1 MRTAFFIDGYNLYYG
16 LLADT
21 PYKWL
26 NLPAL
31 LAHINRIQNPVSFTV
46 EVNYF
51 TSPVLPSLAT
61 RGRQSGE
68 AQDVYI
74 RALKANGVTVHL
86 GRHRLERGSAP
97 RHIAGIQPSRLDKV
111 DIWDLEEKE
120 TDVNLAV
127 SMYRLLSRQQALDAA
142 ERIEQIVL
150 VSADTDMTPAL
161 KAIKE
166 DFPEI
171 IVGIILPHREGIERG
186 VPGSLKNYSDWLRR
200 HVKLDELKAHQFP
213 NRVPT
218 RKKPADKPDYW

>member
-1 MRTAFFIDGYNLYYG
+1 MRTTFFIDGYNLFYG
-16 LLADT
+16 LLAGT

-31 LAHINRIQNPVSFTV
+31 LAHITRVQNPASQTV
-46 EVNYF
+46 TVNYF
-51 TSPVLPSLAT
+51 TSPVLPPLAT

-74 RALKANGVTVHL
+74 RALKAHGVVVQL

-97 RHIAGIQPSRLDKV
+97 RYIAGTPASRIDKV

-120 TDVNLAV
+120 TDVNIAV
-127 SMYRLLSRQQALDAA
+127 SMYRLLSRQQNQSP
-142 ERIEQIVL
+142 EHRIEQLVL

-161 KAIKE
+161 KAIRE

-171 IVGIILPHREGIERG
+171 IVGIILPHREGIDRG
-186 VPGSLKNYSDWLRR
+186 VPGSLKNHSNWIRR
-200 HVKLDELKAHQFP
+200 HVTIDELRTHQFP
-213 NRVPT
+213 DRVPT
-218 RKKPADKPDYW
+218 RKKPADKPEYW